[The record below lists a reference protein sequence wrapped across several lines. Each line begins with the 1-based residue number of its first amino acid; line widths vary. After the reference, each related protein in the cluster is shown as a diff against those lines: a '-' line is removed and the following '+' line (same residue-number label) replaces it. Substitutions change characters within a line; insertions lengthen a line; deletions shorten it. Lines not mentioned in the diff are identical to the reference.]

1 LTVLDLLAGIGLLV
15 AAAALRRSP
24 KLGGLM
30 LAAGLLW
37 FLGNLVT
44 PLVFAHRGP
53 LTGAMLIYPA
63 TSRLPRS
70 RLSAATIVISCVLS
84 TIYPLGRL
92 AVVTITVWVLVL
104 LCAWFDR
111 PRGSAGHRSQRIGT
125 WCAALLWGSLGV
137 EALLRTWGAA
147 DDRALLAVY
156 EIVVLAVCVALICD
170 EWYRHWQPASL
181 AELAVDLG
189 ERGPRSL
196 REALGTALGDP
207 EIRIGLGSGDLLVDE
222 LGSPVML
229 VAGRGRVV
237 TPLAAGQRRLGAIE
251 HDAAVRLDPGRLD
264 HVVSLIDTALSNA
277 WMQVEISDQIAQVA
291 ASRLRLITIA
301 DTERRALASR
311 IESSVAARLE
321 RAGALIRQL
330 NDPGELIGRVDDAR
344 QKVDNFARGV
354 HPGQLADHG
363 LATALAD
370 LARSAT
376 QPTTVTVH
384 AGRLPAQIETAVY
397 LVAAEA
403 LANVAK
409 HSHAGTASV
418 TVQVKDQRLLLT
430 VRDDGVGGAVE
441 RAGGGLAG
449 IRDRL
454 DAVGGELVIDS
465 LPTGTYLRATVPI
478 RPRSE

>member
-196 REALGTALGDP
+196 WATRKS
-207 EIRIGLGSGDLLVDE
+207 GSV
-222 LGSPVML
+222 
-229 VAGRGRVV
+229 
-237 TPLAAGQRRLGAIE
+237 
-251 HDAAVRLDPGRLD
+251 
-264 HVVSLIDTALSNA
+264 
-277 WMQVEISDQIAQVA
+277 W
-291 ASRLRLITIA
+291 
-301 DTERRALASR
+301 
-311 IESSVAARLE
+311 
-321 RAGALIRQL
+321 
-330 NDPGELIGRVDDAR
+330 
-344 QKVDNFARGV
+344 
-354 HPGQLADHG
+354 
-363 LATALAD
+363 
-370 LARSAT
+370 
-376 QPTTVTVH
+376 
-384 AGRLPAQIETAVY
+384 
-397 LVAAEA
+397 AAEICSSTNWA
-403 LANVAK
+403 LQSCWLLGGGAWSPHWPRA
-409 HSHAGTASV
+409 SGASV
-418 TVQVKDQRLLLT
+418 RSSTMRPSVSIP
-430 VRDDGVGGAVE
+430 GGWTT
-441 RAGGGLAG
+441 
-449 IRDRL
+449 
-454 DAVGGELVIDS
+454 S
-465 LPTGTYLRATVPI
+465 SP
-478 RPRSE
+478 